1 MTLFSL
7 RGPRP
12 GGAARPAGR
21 VPARLSAP
29 RLVAATAVP
38 LLALACLWGG
48 VPAPAQA
55 ASLRYCDRPADLSAA
70 EKDRLLRFAALVKS
84 ALQASGAEAALVSR
98 SGLDLDRFDIR
109 YSHAG
114 IALPTGLDTPWAVRQ
129 LYFDCDERRPR
140 VFDQGLAGFVMGLEN
155 PRSGYLS
162 VVLLPPGAGG
172 ALARAVL
179 DRPRALD
186 LLGPRYSA
194 NAYAF
199 GLRYQNC
206 NQWVAEIMASAWGD
220 VAPGVPPREAAQG
233 WLLQAGYLPT
243 TVRAGALAPL
253 AVFVPWLHVDDHPP
267 DDLARNQFRVSMPA
281 ALEDF
286 IRQTVPG
293 AQRLELCHAGRQA
306 VLHRGWEPVADGC
319 RPGPGDEVV
328 ALD

>member
-1 MTLFSL
+1 MTLF
-7 RGPRP
+7 RPRRP
-12 GGAARPAGR
+12 PHVTAARPGDG
-21 VPARLSAP
+21 ARARRSRR
-29 RLVAATAVP
+29 RLGTAACAP
-38 LLALACLWGG
+38 LLGLACLLGATA
-48 VPAPAQA
+48 PPAQA
-55 ASLRYCDRPADLSAA
+55 SSLRYCDRPADLSAT
-70 EKDRLLRFAALVKS
+70 EKDRLLRFAALARS
-84 ALQASGAEAALVSR
+84 TLQASGAEAALVSR
-98 SGLDLDRFDIR
+98 SGLDLDRFGIR

-114 IALPTGLDTPWAVRQ
+114 VALPAGLDTPWAVRQ

-220 VAPGVPPREAAQG
+220 VPRGVPPREAAQG

-267 DDLARNQFRVSMPA
+267 DDLALHQFRVSMPA

-319 RPGPGDEVV
+319 QPGPGDEVV